1 MRYFLGVDVGSSKTH
16 ALIANETGCCV
27 GFGKSGGGNH
37 QGVGYERLAEVL
49 KESFE
54 RAKQTSGVDQ
64 SQIAGAAFG
73 VAGFDFP
80 SEKTDHLKTIA
91 GLGLPCPLDVFNDG
105 WNGLISGTSH
115 GVGVNVAAGS
125 GINCRGRGANGKEGR
140 VVGNGVTFGEHGGS
154 IEIVHRALQLVNHA
168 WIKRIEPTALTKIF
182 LEATG
187 ATNEENLME
196 GLSDNRYRLFPR
208 MTLEIVKAARAG
220 DHAAQ
225 DVIRW
230 SGEEL
235 GWLAVAVARQI
246 EMEHEEVEIV
256 QSGSVFEAGNI
267 IMEPMKDIVLKHCPK
282 AKMIRLVGA
291 PVIGPLMFGMQL
303 AGVDPYP
310 LRTKIIETAQ
320 EIMK

>member
-16 ALIANETGCCV
+16 ALIADETGCCV

-37 QGVGYERLAEVL
+37 QGVGYGRLAEVL
-49 KESFE
+49 KDAFE
-54 RAKQTSGVDQ
+54 RAQQISGVGPG
-64 SQIAGAAFG
+64 QIAGAAFG
-73 VAGFDFP
+73 IAGFDFP
-80 SEKTDHLKTIA
+80 SEKEDHLKTLT
-91 GLGLPCPLDVFNDG
+91 GLGLSCPLDVFNDG

-115 GVGVNVAAGS
+115 GFGVNVAAGS
-125 GINCRGRGANGKEGR
+125 GINCRGRSASGKEGR

-168 WIKRIEPTALTKIF
+168 WIKRIEPTILTKIF

-187 ATNEENLME
+187 ATDEENLME

-208 MTLEIVKAARAG
+208 LTIEIVKAARAG
-220 DHAAQ
+220 DHAAM
-225 DVIRW
+225 DAIRW

-246 EMEHEEVEIV
+246 EMQNDDVEIV
-256 QSGSVFEAGNI
+256 QSGSVFEAGDI
-267 IMEPMKDIVLKHCPK
+267 IMDPMKEVVLQHCPK
-282 AKMIRLVGA
+282 AKLIRLVGA

-303 AGVDPYP
+303 TGIDPYP
-310 LRTKIIETAQ
+310 MRAKIIETAK